1 MRAALGSS
9 RSPHSRFLVFN
20 RRHTRPP
27 PALSSILTTMDF
39 VVAAVQ
45 VPRALAAA
53 ALGLGLFSAFFNVR
67 EEKETVWE
75 EQFGTTHPAH
85 ALRPFP
91 LNSPRF

>member
-1 MRAALGSS
+1 
-9 RSPHSRFLVFN
+9 
-20 RRHTRPP
+20 
-27 PALSSILTTMDF
+27 MDF

-91 LNSPRF
+91 PQPPQILTRATALAAKAPFVGKLLTIR